1 MKEKILVIDIGGTH
15 VKLLASGEKEPR
27 RFVSGLSLTPKKLVQ
42 DVKKTA
48 TDWEYHVI
56 SMGYPGPVLHG
67 RIQREPKNLGA
78 GWVKFDFRKA
88 FGCPVQIIND
98 AAMQAMGSYDGGR
111 MLFLGLGTGLGST
124 MIADGV
130 VEPMELAHLPYR
142 KGKTFEDYVGQRGMD
157 RLGKK
162 RWRTHVFKVVEA
174 LKAALQ
180 PEYVVL
186 GGGNIKNLKAF
197 PPGAKAGGNDRA
209 FAGGFR
215 LWSVSPEGN
224 HETSKDIILH

>member
-1 MKEKILVIDIGGTH
+1 MKEKILVIDIGGTN
-15 VKLLASGEKEPR
+15 VKLLASGQKEPR
-27 RFVSGLSLTPKKLVQ
+27 KIPSGFSLTPKKLVQ

-48 TDWEYHVI
+48 ADWEYHVI

-67 RIQREPKNLGA
+67 RIQSEPKNLGH
-78 GWVKFDFRKA
+78 GWVKFDFQKA
-88 FGCPVQIIND
+88 FGCRVQLIND

-111 MLFLGLGTGLGST
+111 MLFLGLGTGLGSA

-130 VEPMELAHLPYR
+130 LEPMELAHLPYR

-162 RWRTHVFKVVEA
+162 RWRNHVFKVVEA

-186 GGGNIKNLKAF
+186 GGGNIKNLKTF
-197 PPGAKAGGNDRA
+197 PPGAKAGGNDKA
-209 FAGGFR
+209 FIGGFR
-215 LWSVSPEGN
+215 LWSVNTEGK